1 MSTPDKDNETYKVRE
16 VVGRFDDTTL
26 FEDAVE
32 SVEKSGTDRAAINMM
47 ASHDTVQTKLGHRY
61 ESIAELKDTQNI
73 PRKIFADRHERAES
87 RAAAVGIPMYIGGAG
102 AGMAIVA
109 SGGTLAFAALIAAA
123 GAAAGAGIGSLAA
136 LAISKQQADSL
147 SDHLSS
153 GGLLLWVE
161 VRDEEHEKEI
171 ISILEKAGGQDVQA
185 VSITRNWGTDD
196 VPLHDFNPDP
206 FLK

>member
-1 MSTPDKDNETYKVRE
+1 MSTPDKDNETYTVRE
-16 VVGRFDDTTL
+16 VVGRFDDTTQ
-26 FEDAVE
+26 FEDAIE

-47 ASHDTVQTKLGHRY
+47 ASHDAVKAKLGHRY
-61 ESIAELKDTQNI
+61 ESIAEFKDTQNI
-73 PRKIFADRHERAES
+73 PRQLFADRHERAEG
-87 RAAAVGIPMYIGGAG
+87 RAAAMGIPMYIGGAG
-102 AGMAIVA
+102 AGMAVVA

-161 VRDEEHEKEI
+161 VRDEEHEKEV
-171 ISILEKAGGQDVQA
+171 ISILEKAGGQDVRA
-185 VSITRNWGTDD
+185 LSITRSWGTDD
-196 VPLHDFNPDP
+196 IPLHDFNPDP
-206 FLK
+206 LLR